1 MEFPLSKVLPYM
13 VLLIY
18 KESSSVTLI
27 INSLS
32 DDVMFIN
39 FHIPTY
45 KFGFKLQ
52 ITFRLPS
59 YSEVV
64 TLIYSQNMHL

>member
-1 MEFPLSKVLPYM
+1 M
-13 VLLIY
+13 VLLKY
-18 KESSSVTLI
+18 KKSGSVTLI
-27 INSLS
+27 INALS
-32 DDVMFIN
+32 DDVMFIH
-39 FHIPTY
+39 FHIPAY

-64 TLIYSQNMHL
+64 TLICSQYMHL